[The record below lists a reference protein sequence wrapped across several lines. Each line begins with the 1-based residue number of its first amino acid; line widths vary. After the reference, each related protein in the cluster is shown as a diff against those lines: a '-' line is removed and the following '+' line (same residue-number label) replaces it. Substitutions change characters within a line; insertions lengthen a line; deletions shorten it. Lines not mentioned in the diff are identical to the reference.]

1 MPKMVPFSVM
11 SENSTDR
18 GEEVYK
24 AIYVR
29 QDAGLAV
36 QLLRSG
42 AQPNWA
48 NWSGWTSLHLCA
60 WMGNDEK
67 WATVATELI
76 AHGADIDAVDDRCS
90 TALHWA
96 CNEGRAR
103 FALQLIDAGANIH
116 IASEHGWTPLHEA
129 AYKGLADVVRRLLA
143 SGADVHGISRR
154 NLSASTI
161 AKEFGHTELAEELAA
176 LEGARAP
183 LRPVSQEAVA
193 SAAADVAKRAAAASD
208 GACGGASGGGDARA
222 SAVSERSRAAEEE
235 RKWRFVLIALLV
247 ATAIALVRI

>member
-1 MPKMVPFSVM
+1 MVPFSVM
-11 SENSTDR
+11 SESSADR

-29 QDAGLAV
+29 QDAELAIE
-36 QLLRSG
+36 LLRGG

-60 WMGNDEK
+60 WMGKDEK
-67 WATVATELI
+67 WGTVATELI

-96 CNEGRAR
+96 CNEGRTR

-129 AYKGLADVVRRLLA
+129 AYKGLADVLHRLLA
-143 SGADVHGISRR
+143 AGADVHGISRR

-161 AKEFGHTELAEELAA
+161 AKEFGHAELAEELAA
-176 LEGARAP
+176 LEAARAP

-193 SAAADVAKRAAAASD
+193 SAAADVAKRVAA
-208 GACGGASGGGDARA
+208 ASGGGGARA

-235 RKWRFVLIALLV
+235 RTWRFVLVGLLI